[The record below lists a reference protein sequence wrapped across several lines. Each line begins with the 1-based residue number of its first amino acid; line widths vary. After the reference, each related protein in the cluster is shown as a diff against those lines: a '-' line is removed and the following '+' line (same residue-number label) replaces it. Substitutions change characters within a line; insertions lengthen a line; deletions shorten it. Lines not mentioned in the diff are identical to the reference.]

1 MLLFTPVMRGARVL
15 IQLLH
20 FYAGTIFIN
29 SEGNKEM
36 YIVFRSVYIL
46 LTG

>member
-1 MLLFTPVMRGARVL
+1 MLMFTPIMRVARVL

-20 FYAGTIFIN
+20 IYAGTIFIN
-29 SEGNKEM
+29 SEGSKEM